1 MEVRFEERVGALVVA
16 IEGSIDA
23 LNAEELE
30 QALESKIDDGSVQII
45 ADLSGVT
52 YTSSTGLRALL
63 VAIKKSRSLSG
74 DFRVAAASGSVLQ
87 VLELSGFTS
96 ILKTFETVEQA
107 VASFAE

>member
-1 MEVRFEERVGALVVA
+1 MEVRFEEREDALVVA
-16 IEGSIDA
+16 VAGSIDA
-23 LNAEELE
+23 LNAEDLE
-30 QALESKIDDGSVQII
+30 QAIEAKIAVGSVRII

-52 YTSSTGLRALL
+52 FVSSTGLRALL
-63 VAIKKSRSLSG
+63 VAVKRSRTEGG
-74 DFRVAAASGSVLQ
+74 DFRIAAASGSVQQ